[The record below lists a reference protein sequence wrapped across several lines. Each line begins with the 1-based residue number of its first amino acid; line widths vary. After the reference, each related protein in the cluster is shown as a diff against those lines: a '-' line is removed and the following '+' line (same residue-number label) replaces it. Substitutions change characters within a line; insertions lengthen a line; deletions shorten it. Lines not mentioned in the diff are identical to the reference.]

1 MNGAPTRPGRRR
13 PSGDFCLNN
22 PLHTIAARHLA
33 HTDII
38 PPRAPRGRRSLKG
51 EDMRVFKL
59 FIVAAFTAAL
69 LFSLARPSKVSGQS
83 PTEAPAAFDN
93 MTNGFE
99 PQGTPVPT
107 PDQNPTPGTFESDK
121 FIFSKVDEIGD
132 GLGPV
137 YNAQSCRECHENP
150 VTGAIAQINELRAGH
165 NLYCNSS
172 NVCGPDPCPTSQ
184 VCTTKFVDAPGGSLI
199 NDRSIPTKNTR
210 TPPFF
215 GAKAQERVPPLYTAG
230 ILGNGGPITGPE
242 KVRTFRTSLNTLGDG
257 FVEAIADQTLL
268 NIAADQVNRTGGQVH
283 GQAIRVP
290 VLESSGCDPTH
301 PATCAKRVGRFG
313 WKDQHASLL
322 SL

>member
-51 EDMRVFKL
+51 EDMRVLKL
-59 FIVAAFTAAL
+59 FIVAAFAAAF

-107 PDQNPTPGTFESDK
+107 PDTNPTPGTFEADK
-121 FIFSKVDEIGD
+121 FIFSIVDEIPD

-137 YNAQSCRECHENP
+137 YNAQSCRECHQNP
-150 VTGAIAQINELRAGH
+150 VTGGIRQISEVRAAHSAHDG
-165 NLYCNSS
+165 
-172 NVCGPDPCPTSQ
+172 T
-184 VCTTKFVDAPGGSLI
+184 FADAPGGSLI
-199 NDRSIPTKNTR
+199 NDRAIDPLI
-210 TPPFF
+210 
-215 GAKAQERVPPLYTAG
+215 QERVP
-230 ILGNGGPITGPE
+230 
-242 KVRTFRTSLNTLGDG
+242 DG
-257 FVEAIADQTLL
+257 ARIVACKNNAQIFVMGFD
-268 NIAADQVNRTGGQVH
+268 GGQYGEV
-283 GQAIRVP
+283 INDP
-290 VLESSGCDPTH
+290 VLVDPLHNDTVTDAAFSFDGKKYVFSK
-301 PATCAKRVGRFG
+301 PVGG
-313 WKDQHASLL
+313 I
-322 SL
+322 